1 MGSLF
6 GRKGRNETD
15 GRRGDVA
22 KKSASLLAAVTVAGG
37 SAVVGLPQ
45 AEAAWRPD
53 FIYWEKVDQ
62 DGKPLGGASFTLR
75 FKGETRDW
83 AYERAAN
90 ADPDMAAELGKAPRS
105 FGIIDNVVV
114 EDEFNINVAERSD
127 NPTGRYLLSDLD
139 PRPGHFLIQDPYIQ
153 TAVLFNVRDGYT
165 PKIAEPIHKEYKLE
179 ERQSPEGYDT
189 CAYVSDE
196 IEFVAPSPNDPYE
209 VEELAD
215 GRFRHVLKK
224 NAFIDLEEGTGWGEV
239 TDKNFRPGAGGH
251 WNDAIGYLDTTP
263 IDNPSIEKY
272 LYDHMSRIP
281 DEFISDS
288 PEPEHDFNRF
298 ENLLPGS
305 TNDPG
310 SNPIYAVGS
319 LSNCRDPYDPY
330 WESFEDP
337 TPTLSTVTET
347 VTETPNPSTTTVTPP
362 TTTVTLPSTVTT
374 TVTPP
379 ATTVTATPK
388 TETTTATTTE
398 SATTTV
404 TETPKTETVTETP
417 QRETV
422 THTPEKE
429 TETVTETPQKETVT
443 ETPKTETVTHT
454 PDKET
459 VTETPKASTETK
471 TSTVTA
477 PQVTVTE
484 TPKQVTETTTL
495 PQKTVTQQ
503 VPITVVENKTE
514 TVKVPP
520 VTVTKTEKQEPTTV
534 TATPEKVTE
543 TVKIPGEKT
552 TVVKT
557 QPGEPTTV
565 RETVTDTPDQP
576 APDVPAVV
584 EQPTPDAPVVD
595 TPDTPVI
602 PGAFSG
608 TVVWDEDRSKTVSN
622 GDERIPGL
630 TVVAYKDGKEI
641 ARTTT
646 DENGF
651 YKFDGLEPG
660 EYGIAVYGPDGGELF
675 FDDKAATVVA
685 GEEDTGNDWG
695 FVREDAPAPA
705 QQQEPAT
712 PVETVRMTLATT
724 GANSYAL
731 AGLGAVL
738 AALVALAVV
747 SRRKATSQ

>member
-1 MGSLF
+1 MGVPEAEAGGPWPGQIYFEKVSDTGEHLAGSEWELVVDEETVRATYEYRTFDVPYKFRIKDNFNPRPDPMFDSDALDEEYVYIQDQDPRDGHILIVDPMSTYF
-6 GRKGRNETD
+6 GESFLKNKGIYPSYRLYETKFPD
-15 GRRGDVA
+15 GFTSCQVNSELPAATFSVLHPWGDVDSSKLGEVA
-22 KKSASLLAAVTVAGG
+22 DDWINVLDAGG
-37 SAVVGLPQ
+37 GL
-45 AEAAWRPD
+45 
-53 FIYWEKVDQ
+53 
-62 DGKPLGGASFTLR
+62 KP
-75 FKGETRDW
+75 
-83 AYERAAN
+83 
-90 ADPDMAAELGKAPRS
+90 
-105 FGIIDNVVV
+105 V
-114 EDEFNINVAERSD
+114 
-127 NPTGRYLLSDLD
+127 LD
-139 PRPGHFLIQDPYIQ
+139 PRFSSGNVVAIDHSWTEEPP
-153 TAVLFNVRDGYT
+153 FN
-165 PKIAEPIHKEYKLE
+165 
-179 ERQSPEGYDT
+179 
-189 CAYVSDE
+189 
-196 IEFVAPSPNDPYE
+196 
-209 VEELAD
+209 
-215 GRFRHVLKK
+215 
-224 NAFIDLEEGTGWGEV
+224 
-239 TDKNFRPGAGGH
+239 
-251 WNDAIGYLDTTP
+251 
-263 IDNPSIEKY
+263 
-272 LYDHMSRIP
+272 
-281 DEFISDS
+281 
-288 PEPEHDFNRF
+288 
-298 ENLLPGS
+298 
-305 TNDPG
+305 
-310 SNPIYAVGS
+310 
-319 LSNCRDPYDPY
+319 
-330 WESFEDP
+330 FEDP
-337 TPTLSTVTET
+337 SDRTRMLTLKGVQDTSDGMSQVRYRYFKEDGTALESGITQRVHTLGAIVNCKIPEPTTVTET
-347 VTETPNPSTTTVTPP
+347 VTETPEPSTTTVTPP

-379 ATTVTATPK
+379 ATTVTETPK

-404 TETPKTETVTETP
+404 TEPAKTETVTETP

-422 THTPEKE
+422 TETPTPK

-454 PDKET
+454 PNKET
-459 VTETPKASTETK
+459 VTETPKASTE

-503 VPITVVENKTE
+503 VPTTVVENKTE

-520 VTVTKTEKQEPTTV
+520 VTVTTTEKQEPTTV

-543 TVKIPGEKT
+543 TVKVPGEKT
-552 TVVKT
+552 TVVETK
-557 QPGEPTTV
+557 PGEPTTV
-565 RETVTDTPDQP
+565 RETVTET
-576 APDVPAVV
+576 PDVPAVV
-584 EQPTPDAPVVD
+584 EQPTPNAPVVD

-608 TVVWDEDRSKTVSN
+608 TVVWDEDRSKTANN

-630 TVVAYKDGKEI
+630 TVVAFKDGKEI

-651 YKFDGLEPG
+651 YKFDNLEPG

-675 FDDKAATVVA
+675 FEDKAATVVA

-695 FVREDAPAPA
+695 FVREDAPAPV
-705 QQQEPAT
+705 EEGKPAT

-747 SRRKATSQ
+747 SRRKTASQ

>member
-1 MGSLF
+1 M
-6 GRKGRNETD
+6 
-15 GRRGDVA
+15 
-22 KKSASLLAAVTVAGG
+22 LAAVAVAGG
-37 SAVVGLPQ
+37 AAVAGLPQ
-45 AEAAWRPD
+45 AEAAFSD
-53 FIYWEKVDQ
+53 TLVYFEKVDESGQ
-62 DGKPLGGASFTLR
+62 HIGGSEWELEFVTPSREKLAENLSYGSLSAEEKAATLEKMR
-75 FKGETRDW
+75 
-83 AYERAAN
+83 
-90 ADPDMAAELGKAPRS
+90 
-105 FGIIDNVVV
+105 IIDNWSPRSNGQGGLP
-114 EDEFNINVAERSD
+114 EFD
-127 NPTGRYLLSDLD
+127 YWKSDLYEGRFIDRESGRFIFEDMD
-139 PRPGHFLIQDPYIQ
+139 PRPGHFAFIFPYEG
-153 TAVLFNVRDGYT
+153 AGPGWNVRLTEAKTPDGYT
-165 PKIAEPIHKEYKLE
+165 SCGNSPTHMDFSSVE
-179 ERQSPEGYDT
+179 E
-189 CAYVSDE
+189 
-196 IEFVAPSPNDPYE
+196 YE
-209 VEELAD
+209 VTGPESDPTYVLREDANVKFTQLEGRFTPVADRRFAPGNYYRPSRNNFQTIDWEEKGDNPLAD
-215 GRFRHVLKK
+215 TPFGKMRNDFVIPEKSYSGKPYPTYYYYSDGSEVEGGGFQSIYSLKAAVNCK
-224 NAFIDLEEGTGWGEV
+224 I
-239 TDKNFRPGAGGH
+239 
-251 WNDAIGYLDTTP
+251 
-263 IDNPSIEKY
+263 
-272 LYDHMSRIP
+272 
-281 DEFISDS
+281 
-288 PEPEHDFNRF
+288 PEP
-298 ENLLPGS
+298 
-305 TNDPG
+305 T
-310 SNPIYAVGS
+310 
-319 LSNCRDPYDPY
+319 
-330 WESFEDP
+330 
-337 TPTLSTVTET
+337 TVTET
-347 VTETPNPSTTTVTPP
+347 VTETPEPSTTTVTPP

-379 ATTVTATPK
+379 ATTVTETPK

-404 TETPKTETVTETP
+404 TETPQTETVTETP

-422 THTPEKE
+422 TLTPEKE

-454 PDKET
+454 PNKET

-503 VPITVVENKTE
+503 VPTTVVENKTE

-520 VTVTKTEKQEPTTV
+520 VTVTTTEKQEPTTV

-543 TVKIPGEKT
+543 TVKVPGEKT
-552 TVVKT
+552 TVVETK
-557 QPGEPTTV
+557 PGEPTTV
-565 RETVTDTPDQP
+565 RETVTETPKQ
-576 APDVPAVV
+576 PDVPAVV
-584 EQPTPDAPVVD
+584 EQPTPNAPVVD

-608 TVVWDEDRSKTVSN
+608 TAVWDEDRSKTVNN

-675 FDDKAATVVA
+675 FEDKAATVVA
-685 GEEDTGNDWG
+685 GQEDTGNDWG
-695 FVREDAPAPA
+695 FVREDAPAPV
-705 QQQEPAT
+705 EEGKPAT
-712 PVETVRMTLATT
+712 PVETVRQTLATT

-747 SRRKATSQ
+747 SRRKTAIQ

>member
-1 MGSLF
+1 M
-6 GRKGRNETD
+6 
-15 GRRGDVA
+15 
-22 KKSASLLAAVTVAGG
+22 
-37 SAVVGLPQ
+37 
-45 AEAAWRPD
+45 
-53 FIYWEKVDQ
+53 
-62 DGKPLGGASFTLR
+62 
-75 FKGETRDW
+75 
-83 AYERAAN
+83 
-90 ADPDMAAELGKAPRS
+90 
-105 FGIIDNVVV
+105 
-114 EDEFNINVAERSD
+114 SD
-127 NPTGRYLLSDLD
+127 NPTGHYLLSDLD
-139 PRPGHFLIQDPYIQ
+139 PRPGHFLVAAPLTQLLLLYNTTPDYKPTTQRDFQ
-153 TAVLFNVRDGYT
+153 TY
-165 PKIAEPIHKEYKLE
+165 YKLE
-179 ERQSPEGYDT
+179 ERVEPEGYGS
-189 CAYVSDE
+189 CAFVEDE
-196 IEFVAPSPNDPYE
+196 IEFVAPSPADPYE
-209 VEELAD
+209 SELLD
-215 GRFRHVLKK
+215 NGQYRHTLRK
-224 NAFIDLEEGTGWGEV
+224 NAFVDLEEGTGWGEV
-239 TDKNFRPGAGGH
+239 TDENFRPGAGYGFSTE
-251 WNDAIGYLDTTP
+251 IGLQPWVDP
-263 IDNPSIEKY
+263 KDFSVEEHLHGRMARLPGEV
-272 LYDHMSRIP
+272 
-281 DEFISDS
+281 ISDQETIKYS
-288 PEPEHDFNRF
+288 TLF
-298 ENLLPGS
+298 ERIVPNDEIK
-305 TNDPG
+305 TNYI
-310 SNPIYAVGS
+310 PIYTVGS
-319 LSNCRDPYDPY
+319 LSNCRDYYDDEP
-330 WESFEDP
+330 SEDP
-337 TPTLSTVTET
+337 TPTPSTVTET
-347 VTETPNPSTTTVTPP
+347 VTETPEPSTTTVTPP

-379 ATTVTATPK
+379 ATTVTETPK

-404 TETPKTETVTETP
+404 TEPAKTETVTETP

-422 THTPEKE
+422 TETPTPK
-429 TETVTETPQKETVT
+429 TETVTETLQKETVT

-459 VTETPKASTETK
+459 VTETPKASTET
-471 TSTVTA
+471 STVTA

-495 PQKTVTQQ
+495 PQKTVTEQ
-503 VPITVVENKTE
+503 VPTTVVENKTE

-543 TVKIPGEKT
+543 IVKVPGEKT

-565 RETVTDTPDQP
+565 RETVTETPKQP
-576 APDVPAVV
+576 APDVPGVV
-584 EQPTPDAPVVD
+584 EQPTPNAPVVD

-608 TVVWDEDRSKTVSN
+608 TVVWDEDRSKNVN
-622 GDERIPGL
+622 DGDERIPGL

-641 ARTTT
+641 ACTTT

-695 FVREDAPAPA
+695 FVREDAPSPV
-705 QQQEPAT
+705 EEGKPAT

-731 AGLGAVL
+731 AGLGAVF

-747 SRRKATSQ
+747 TRRKVARQ

>member
-1 MGSLF
+1 MGFLF
-6 GRKGRNETD
+6 DRKGRNETD
-15 GRRGDVA
+15 GRREGVA
-22 KKSASLLAAVTVAGG
+22 KKSASLLAAVAVAGG

-45 AEAAWRPD
+45 AEAAIAD
-53 FIYWEKVDQ
+53 KYIYFEKMDPS
-62 DGKPLGGASFTLR
+62 GKPVENTKWELSIKNKLSSLDIAEDRNTNYLVVDNLDYWDPR
-75 FKGETRDW
+75 FDEDDEW
-83 AYERAAN
+83 YRADQRLA
-90 ADPDMAAELGKAPRS
+90 
-105 FGIIDNVVV
+105 
-114 EDEFNINVAERSD
+114 
-127 NPTGRYLLSDLD
+127 DLD
-139 PRPGHFLIQDPYIQ
+139 PRPGHFLIEKPLPLTDERGLNSKEPMVFEIEEESDEEE
-153 TAVLFNVRDGYT
+153 TGYGSCV
-165 PKIAEPIHKEYKLE
+165 PGG
-179 ERQSPEGYDT
+179 RSGG
-189 CAYVSDE
+189 E
-196 IEFVAPSPNDPYE
+196 IEFTIDANPYHTEFDQTEGKYRHTLKETAWVSIDDVDEDNVLFKPE
-209 VEELAD
+209 VSD
-215 GRFRHVLKK
+215 KRFDYGSGIRFQQRPDLSVPEDDRYIGHLPKEVLGDTE
-224 NAFIDLEEGTGWGEV
+224 NWYDAVEFLYPEWVYTLGT
-239 TDKNFRPGAGGH
+239 
-251 WNDAIGYLDTTP
+251 
-263 IDNPSIEKY
+263 
-272 LYDHMSRIP
+272 
-281 DEFISDS
+281 
-288 PEPEHDFNRF
+288 
-298 ENLLPGS
+298 
-305 TNDPG
+305 
-310 SNPIYAVGS
+310 IY
-319 LSNCRDPYDPY
+319 NCRI
-330 WESFEDP
+330 EDEDEPSEEP
-337 TPTLSTVTET
+337 TPTPSTVTET
-347 VTETPNPSTTTVTPP
+347 VTETPKPSTTTVTPP

-379 ATTVTATPK
+379 ATTVTETPK
-388 TETTTATTTE
+388 TETMTATTTE

-404 TETPKTETVTETP
+404 TETPTTETVTETP

-422 THTPEKE
+422 TLTPEKE

-459 VTETPKASTETK
+459 VTETPKASTET
-471 TSTVTA
+471 STVTA

-495 PQKTVTQQ
+495 PQKTVTEQ
-503 VPITVVENKTE
+503 VPTTVVENKTE

-543 TVKIPGEKT
+543 TVKVPGEKT
-552 TVVKT
+552 TVVETK
-557 QPGEPTTV
+557 PGEPTTV
-565 RETVTDTPDQP
+565 RETVTET
-576 APDVPAVV
+576 PDVPAVV
-584 EQPTPDAPVVD
+584 EQPTPNAPVVD
-595 TPDTPVI
+595 TPNTPVI

-608 TVVWDEDRSKTVSN
+608 TVVWDEDRSKHVN
-622 GDERIPGL
+622 DGDERIPCL

-695 FVREDAPAPA
+695 FVREDAPAPV
-705 QQQEPAT
+705 EEGKPAT

-747 SRRKATSQ
+747 SRRKTASQ

>member
-1 MGSLF
+1 MPGRIKTGGLTGLGSNANLGSPDWKAFRTSDIRFEEVGSPKGF
-6 GRKGRNETD
+6 GTCGPSSEKPEATVSLKSS
-15 GRRGDVA
+15 GDYSTIPEI
-22 KKSASLLAAVTVAGG
+22 KSVTSSDSLPYTE
-37 SAVVGLPQ
+37 P
-45 AEAAWRPD
+45 
-53 FIYWEKVDQ
+53 
-62 DGKPLGGASFTLR
+62 SF
-75 FKGETRDW
+75 
-83 AYERAAN
+83 N
-90 ADPDMAAELGKAPRS
+90 
-105 FGIIDNVVV
+105 
-114 EDEFNINVAERSD
+114 
-127 NPTGRYLLSDLD
+127 
-139 PRPGHFLIQDPYIQ
+139 
-153 TAVLFNVRDGYT
+153 
-165 PKIAEPIHKEYKLE
+165 
-179 ERQSPEGYDT
+179 
-189 CAYVSDE
+189 
-196 IEFVAPSPNDPYE
+196 
-209 VEELAD
+209 
-215 GRFRHVLKK
+215 
-224 NAFIDLEEGTGWGEV
+224 GEV
-239 TDKNFRPGAGGH
+239 WGNGLAG
-251 WNDAIGYLDTTP
+251 T
-263 IDNPSIEKY
+263 
-272 LYDHMSRIP
+272 
-281 DEFISDS
+281 
-288 PEPEHDFNRF
+288 
-298 ENLLPGS
+298 
-305 TNDPG
+305 
-310 SNPIYAVGS
+310 YAVANFV
-319 LSNCRDPYDPY
+319 NCKIP
-330 WESFEDP
+330 EP
-337 TPTLSTVTET
+337 TPTPSTVTET
-347 VTETPNPSTTTVTPP
+347 TTVTQPVTTTVTPP

-379 ATTVTATPK
+379 ATTVTETPK

-404 TETPKTETVTETP
+404 TETPQTETVTETP
-417 QRETV
+417 ERETV
-422 THTPEKE
+422 TETPEKE

-495 PQKTVTQQ
+495 PQKTVTEQ
-503 VPITVVENKTE
+503 VPTTVVKDKTE

-543 TVKIPGEKT
+543 TVKVPGEKT
-552 TVVKT
+552 TVVQT

-565 RETVTDTPDQP
+565 HETVTETPKQP

-584 EQPTPDAPVVD
+584 EEPTPNAPVVD

-608 TVVWDEDRSKTVSN
+608 TVVWDEDRSKHVN
-622 GDERIPGL
+622 DGDERIPGL

-651 YKFDGLEPG
+651 YKFDNLEPG

-685 GEEDTGNDWG
+685 GQEDTGNDWG
-695 FVREDAPAPA
+695 FVREGAPAPV
-705 QQQEPAT
+705 EEGKPAT

-747 SRRKATSQ
+747 SRRKTANQ